1 VWRSLKVFHRGDEGQ
16 NRQSSTRKILHKG
29 NEGQKGQ
36 ELNEKSIKDSGVTIC
51 ALLSMDTAAKGLRIL
66 FEKVEQGK

>member
-1 VWRSLKVFHRGDEGQ
+1 MKDKKGRSSLRKVLHRVD
-16 NRQSSTRKILHKG
+16 
-29 NEGQKGQ
+29 EGQKGQ
-36 ELNEKSIKDSGVTIC
+36 ELNEKSIKDCGVTIC